1 MFKQVHLLFAVAII
15 LALGGCGWT
24 CPPGGCK
31 NTVPFKI
38 ENSKQDFSPALRVS
52 LDLDQ
57 SDNKLA
63 VAEPHTGHTFEFGLA
78 HASGSGIQNIA
89 VNEQV
94 ILNNSAIVGP
104 QTPRN
109 KFGMSFLDITYRW
122 RKFPWETPLGFE
134 LYGGVGNS
142 WLNLAAST
150 PTQQASERV
159 GTVGIQY
166 GLGLIWRLNPS
177 ASIQARRTTFYAS
190 NGFAMVP
197 DDTSVREI
205 WREEICFAKVLA
217 KNLSLR
223 IGYADW
229 VIGGYATTSQFQL
242 HSTGPSLTLDWN
254 FDDKHFS
261 EHDSS
266 DLEPLNHESKGM
278 KL

>member
-1 MFKQVHLLFAVAII
+1 MFKHTHLLFAIAII

-31 NTVPFKI
+31 NTVPLKI

-52 LDLDQ
+52 LNLDQ
-57 SDNKLA
+57 GDNKLA

-89 VNEQV
+89 GNEQV
-94 ILNNSAIVGP
+94 ILNNSTIVGP
-104 QTPRN
+104 QMLRN

-142 WLNLAAST
+142 WLNLVAAT
-150 PTQQASERV
+150 PTQQASERLA
-159 GTVGIQY
+159 TVGIQH
-166 GLGLIWRLNPS
+166 GLGLIWRLNS
-177 ASIQARRTTFYAS
+177 NASIQARRTTFNAFS
-190 NGFAMVP
+190 MVS
-197 DDTSVREI
+197 DATSVGLI
-205 WREEICFAKVLA
+205 WWEELSFAKVLT
-217 KNLSLR
+217 KNLTLR

-229 VIGGYATTSQFQL
+229 VIDGYATTSRFQL
-242 HSTGPSLTLDWN
+242 HSSGPSLTLDWS

-261 EHDSS
+261 EHDPSN
-266 DLEPLNHESKGM
+266 LEPLNHELNGAKR
-278 KL
+278 